1 MYTQT
6 QQLEAAKAKGR
17 RWGCLLAGAATLSLL
32 VACVS
37 SVLVYRYF
45 FPPGLGHARGETWD
59 VRVTTLEKARTVTVF
74 LQGLESEYNIE
85 GDFPLDERA
94 EYWLLAT
101 TVTNRTGARQRFIQG
116 EVILRDAG
124 GRKYYQMG
132 ADFGSGTVEGGVL
145 REVAIP
151 VEPHATLQVIFVFV
165 VTPSA
170 SAFRLDFPDTP
181 AMALRAN

>member
-1 MYTQT
+1 MVTQKP
-6 QQLEAAKAKGR
+6 EPAKSARKW
-17 RWGCLLAGAATLSLL
+17 WGVLLVGAITLALL

-37 SVLVYRYF
+37 AVLVYLYF
-45 FPPGLGHARGETWD
+45 FPPGLGHALGETWD

-74 LQGLESEYNIE
+74 LKGLESEYSIQGN
-85 GDFPLDERA
+85 FPLDERA

-101 TVTNRTGARQRFIQG
+101 TVTNRTGARQKFIQG
-116 EVILRDAG
+116 EVILRDEG

-151 VEPHATLQVIFVFV
+151 VEAHATLQVVFVFV
-165 VTPSA
+165 VTPGA
-170 SAFRLDFPDTP
+170 SVFRLDFPDTP